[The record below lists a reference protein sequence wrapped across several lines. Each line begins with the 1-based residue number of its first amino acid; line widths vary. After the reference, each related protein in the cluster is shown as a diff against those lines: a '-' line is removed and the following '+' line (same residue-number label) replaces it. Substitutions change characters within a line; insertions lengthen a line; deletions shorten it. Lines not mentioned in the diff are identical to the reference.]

1 MEKMELKH
9 RPTFIANYLTPAI
22 QGGFVT
28 PLYPNNCRVGQG
40 HYCPFPP
47 SEPYVK
53 VSNHTAQAVLNFYL
67 IETSS

>member
-1 MEKMELKH
+1 MSNLEH
-9 RPTFIANYLTPAI
+9 IATIDYCYWRLGKLNEAL
-22 QGGFVT
+22 
-28 PLYPNNCRVGQG
+28 CRVGQG

-47 SEPYVK
+47 SEPYMK